1 MGVAIISSSFFYFIV
16 STQSPVESS
25 LWVQKSSGNNFSTA
39 VPDIYSCCILPDIVF
54 RRLFPRFNLV
64 ILSWPL
70 CSIAFVVVIGWYQ
83 SVFFVP
89 SSLSSFPP
97 SPSPSGT
104 LSSSCFPLR
113 LFIARAIVAAT
124 AALKNDP
131 SFFFSR
137 PPDRLTPTSIV
148 ASVADFGPTIPYCGL
163 APSPHHHLIPSND
176 WHPVHALLDAASQ
189 ISSKSSATG
198 VWFGSFTSLRSSVNR
213 KLTYGPLSPGCFVQ
227 SVSRPLRRPEMAD
240 VMKR

>member
-1 MGVAIISSSFFYFIV
+1 MLHTPGYCFSSLISKVQSCNSILASLQHCFRRGHRLVSISFFCTFFSFLV
-16 STQSPVESS
+16 SPLAFALGYTFQFLFSAAPLHCTRYRSS
-25 LWVQKSSGNNFSTA
+25 DRSAEK
-39 VPDIYSCCILPDIVF
+39 
-54 RRLFPRFNLV
+54 
-64 ILSWPL
+64 WP
-70 CSIAFVVVIGWYQ
+70 F
-83 SVFFVP
+83 
-89 SSLSSFPP
+89 
-97 SPSPSGT
+97 
-104 LSSSCFPLR
+104 
-113 LFIARAIVAAT
+113 
-124 AALKNDP
+124 
-131 SFFFSR
+131 FFFSR

>member
-1 MGVAIISSSFFYFIV
+1 MLHTPGYCF
-16 STQSPVESS
+16 SS
-25 LWVQKSSGNNFSTA
+25 LISKVQ
-39 VPDIYSCCILPDIVF
+39 SCNSILASLQHCF
-54 RRLFPRFNLV
+54 RRGHRLV
-64 ILSWPL
+64 
-70 CSIAFVVVIGWYQ
+70 SI
-83 SVFFVP
+83 SFFVP